1 MCNCDSSSRG
11 VLADAIVLWHSSSL
25 GILAAISVLWHNP
38 GFVFLHLAGVHL
50 LWHNPRLDALVP
62 LCCVTSQVLE
72 FLLVSECVTP
82 PKSSCSCWCQF
93 VVTQPNFSH
102 LLHPVLII
110 MSRSKV
116 EHKHYRLLSNRT
128 GLTES
133 ANKEVNYRD
142 RQTDRETNRDRQR
155 LTERYRHRERELELR
170 TLIQRERGGG
180 GGRERE
186 RERELELKTLI
197 LRDGSV
203 RSIWT
208 YLTASPF
215 ILQTLK
221 STTIAQTDNY
231 YE

>member
-1 MCNCDSSSRG
+1 
-11 VLADAIVLWHSSSL
+11 
-25 GILAAISVLWHNP
+25 
-38 GFVFLHLAGVHL
+38 
-50 LWHNPRLDALVP
+50 
-62 LCCVTSQVLE
+62 
-72 FLLVSECVTP
+72 
-82 PKSSCSCWCQF
+82 
-93 VVTQPNFSH
+93 
-102 LLHPVLII
+102 

-116 EHKHYRLLSNRT
+116 EHKHYPLLSNRT
-128 GLTES
+128 GLAES
-133 ANKEVNYRD
+133 ANNEVNY
-142 RQTDRETNRDRQR
+142 RDRQR

-170 TLIQRERGGG
+170 TLIQRERG
-180 GGRERE
+180 ERE

-221 STTIAQTDNY
+221 RTTIPQTDNY